1 MPGEVD
7 RSVLDTTTLRPNI
20 ASLDEKPEV
29 QELLDAI
36 NATKVKPLK
45 WVVHLQNSENM
56 AG

>member
-36 NATKVKPLK
+36 NATKVKPLR
-45 WVVHLQNSENM
+45 VETHL
-56 AG
+56 